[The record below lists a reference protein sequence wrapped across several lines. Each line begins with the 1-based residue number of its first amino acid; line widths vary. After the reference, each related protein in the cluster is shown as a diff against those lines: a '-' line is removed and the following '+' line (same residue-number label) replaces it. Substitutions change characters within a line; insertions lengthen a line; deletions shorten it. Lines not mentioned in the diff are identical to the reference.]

1 MKTTKT
7 NSYLKA
13 LASDLYKLSS
23 ENKSNIWRR
32 VADDLMV
39 PAREKKLV
47 NLFKIDMYAKDGDVI
62 LVPGKVLGTGDI
74 NKKVTIS
81 AFSFSKS
88 AVDKIKNAKGNVITI
103 HELLQK
109 NPKGKDVRL
118 MEGWGLLPLKRLF

>member
-1 MKTTKT
+1 MKETNKT
-7 NSYLKA
+7 NSYLKV

-23 ENKSNIWRR
+23 ENKSNIWKR

-39 PAREKKLV
+39 PTREKKLV

-62 LVPGKVLGTGDI
+62 VVPGKVLGTGDI
-74 NKKVTIS
+74 NKKITVS

-88 AVDKIKNAKGNVITI
+88 AVEKIKGAKGSVISL
-103 HELLQK
+103 HELIQK

-118 MEGWGLLPLKRLF
+118 MV

>member
-23 ENKSNIWRR
+23 ENKSNIWKR

-39 PAREKKLV
+39 PTREKKLV
-47 NLFKIDMYAKDGDVI
+47 NLFKIDLYAKDGDVI
-62 LVPGKVLGTGDI
+62 VVPGKVLGTGDI
-74 NKKVTIS
+74 NRKVTVA

-88 AVDKIKNAKGNVITI
+88 AADKIKSAKGSV
-103 HELLQK
+103 
-109 NPKGKDVRL
+109 
-118 MEGWGLLPLKRLF
+118 M